1 VLAQPGKHKHYER
14 FIWKSYY
21 FAIIYR
27 MNDMPCT
34 YRISVKGI
42 IKNSEG
48 RILLLREKDGS
59 WDLPGGGLEHGED
72 PIQTLTREITEET
85 RMKVVRINEN
95 PVAFWSI
102 NINKKVGSPILKWF
116 AFVLY
121 EARVSGE
128 FIPNLDSEESQEGK
142 YFSIDEAK
150 QLQLHD
156 NVKPYFI

>member
-1 VLAQPGKHKHYER
+1 
-14 FIWKSYY
+14 
-21 FAIIYR
+21 

-34 YRISVKGI
+34 YRVSVKAI

-85 RMKVVRINEN
+85 GMKVVRINEN
-95 PVAFWSI
+95 PVAFWST

-121 EARVSGE
+121 KAEVSGE
-128 FIPNLDSEESQEGK
+128 FMPNLDSEESQEGK